1 MSSKVSWYES
11 VAIERFAPLAFGAI
25 SLAAIYVLRTDIAGH
40 FRSDDW
46 KSSDLYTAI
55 FGWASI
61 QTGFVFGIYG
71 FVASKTDGFIKQV
84 SDDRS
89 FRRFVGYIKRAN
101 LAGFLLTFFTLPM
114 IVTSPE
120 LKDAHTTPFVITMV
134 WFAVFI
140 WTFCAFLR
148 VAFIFGR
155 IVAVPDRP
163 TVIPG

>member
-1 MSSKVSWYES
+1 MNKKIPWYES
-11 VAIERFAPLAFGAI
+11 IVIERFAPATFCAL
-25 SLAAIYVLRTDIAGH
+25 SLAAIFLWRSEIAGH
-40 FRSDDW
+40 FQSDDW

-71 FVASKTDGFIKQV
+71 FVASKDDGFIKQV
-84 SDDRS
+84 SGDRS
-89 FRRFVGYIKRAN
+89 FARFVGYIKRAN

-114 IVTSPE
+114 IITSPE
-120 LKDAHTTPFVITMV
+120 LKDPNSTAFLVTMIWFGVFV
-134 WFAVFI
+134 

-163 TVIPG
+163 RSIPG

>member
-1 MSSKVSWYES
+1 MSKKVPWYES
-11 VAIERFAPLAFGAI
+11 VALERFTPLVLCAA
-25 SLAAIYVLRTDIAGH
+25 SLVAIYLLRNDIASY
-40 FRSDDW
+40 FQTDDW
-46 KSSDLYTAI
+46 KSSDLYTAV

-120 LKDAHTTPFVITMV
+120 LKDAQSTPFLITMV
-134 WFAVFI
+134 WFSIFV

-155 IVAVPDRP
+155 VAAVPDRP
-163 TVIPG
+163 PVIPG